1 MVGGIRMRTFALT
14 AHVAARICTMHIRRF
29 GLQRGWLVLRWLW
42 LSGALDGRLPWRY
55 EVRGT
60 IHPLAPICRVGEE
73 VWN

>member
-1 MVGGIRMRTFALT
+1 MRTFGLT
-14 AHVAARICTMHIRRF
+14 AHVGATICALHIRRF
-29 GLQRGWLVLRWLW
+29 GLLRPRRILRWLW